1 MNLQGGKK
9 YFESYAR
16 IDENAKIQGVALIPT
31 ISRNENL
38 YTKAELAR
46 FDGVTVPLNWEHDPD
61 NVIGEVT
68 FHYNPSSQTVF
79 YEGEITDPSAAL
91 LAKNKL
97 LYTSIEAQP
106 TSVQNICNG
115 PGDCFHMP
123 FGLVPEGLALTE
135 TPGVTQTTVQVM
147 ERYIAKECND
157 PSIHKTITRDGKQDF
172 ITKKM
177 KQHSTENTEV
187 GNPGADNQCLQVKI
201 SQISDEHPDWPHDKV
216 LAVAH
221 DKCGI
226 SNESIHG
233 DKSVDNIMQ
242 DQFHNQAQ
250 GLESQ
255 IKFKA
260 EALELFKLMSHDN
273 PEPLILD
280 QIHMLENDIAFLT
293 NELLILRKDSEFI
306 SIEHSLESIITKMKE
321 KYLCSCCNEVKKND
335 KRNRSP

>member
-1 MNLQGGKK
+1 MGNTVRLEAYTK
-9 YFESYAR
+9 
-16 IDENAKIQGVALIPT
+16 IDESAKIQGVALIPT

-38 YTKAELAR
+38 YTKQELAR
-46 FDGVTVPLNWEHDPD
+46 FDGVTVPLNWEHDPG

-79 YEGEITDPSAAL
+79 YEGEITDSSAAL
-91 LAKNKL
+91 LAKNKTL
-97 LYTSIEAQP
+97 FTSIEAQP
-106 TSVQNICNG
+106 TSVKNICNG
-115 PGDCFHMP
+115 PNDCFHMP

-135 TPGVTQTTVQVM
+135 TPGIMQTTVQVI
-147 ERYIAKECND
+147 EKYIAKECND
-157 PSIHKTITRDGKQDF
+157 PKIHKTITRDGKQDF

-177 KQHSTENTEV
+177 KQHSTENKEV

-201 SQISDEHPDWPHDKV
+201 SQISDEHPDWSHDKV
-216 LAVAH
+216 LAVAFS
-221 DKCGI
+221 KCGQ
-226 SNESIHG
+226 SRENVHL

-260 EALELFKLMSHDN
+260 EALELFKTMSRDN

-306 SIEHSLESIITKMKE
+306 SIEHSLESIVTEMKE

-335 KRNRSP
+335 R